1 MTQQPGE
8 HPDRQLAFLQELLAQ
23 RAAISGDGGA
33 VGAHT
38 WAIHG
43 SISVDGEVIMADY
56 DNPNQARLVL
66 GELSAVDE
74 EETT

>member
-1 MTQQPGE
+1 MTKQPGE
-8 HPDRQLAFLQELLAQ
+8 HRDCQLAFLQELLAQ
-23 RAAISGDGGA
+23 RATISGDVIA

-43 SISVDGEVIMADY
+43 SISVDGEVIMAEY
-56 DNPNQARLVL
+56 DNPDQARLVL
-66 GELSAVDE
+66 GELSAVDQ